1 MVLQHILFSLTL
13 AYYTSNGKLTP
24 GGSGMATIQAFLGN
38 NSTAAES
45 QHIVNVNWDKLQTIS
60 NGVLSTI
67 ATTATNTTS
76 TSAGGVGLSIPSILG
91 NNTGAAAAIL
101 PITNTMANLGIPLT
115 GSTAMGFTIGFFKG

>member
-38 NSTAAES
+38 NSTAAAS
-45 QHIVNVNWDKLQTIS
+45 
-60 NGVLSTI
+60 
-67 ATTATNTTS
+67 
-76 TSAGGVGLSIPSILG
+76 
-91 NNTGAAAAIL
+91 AIL